1 MDLKLDQAL
10 MLAKKKLKD
19 GSAEEA
25 KHIYQDILAK
35 FPANEKAK
43 RGIKPLLGNATG
55 KALKVQNPS
64 QSQLQILINLYSR
77 GQLQQASNQ
86 ANSLLNQFPHS
97 VALNNICGAIHTG
110 LKQYGAA
117 INNYKQALKIKPN
130 YAEAHY
136 NMGAALMGKGDPDA
150 AIISYKKALK
160 IKPDYAESH
169 NNIGAVLM
177 GKGDP
182 DAAIVSYKKALII
195 KPDYTESHNNMG
207 NALMDKGDPDA
218 AIVSYKKALK
228 IKPDY
233 AEAYNNMGN
242 ALKEKEDPDAAI
254 KSYKKALQIKPDYAV
269 SYYNIGAVLMGKGE
283 PDAAIVSYKKALKIK
298 PDYAEAH
305 YNIGA
310 ALKDKGDPDAAI
322 VSYKKALKIKPEYA
336 EACNNMGNALMD
348 KGHLDAAIVSYK
360 KAVQI
365 KPDYAESYK
374 NMGAALMD
382 KGNPDAAIN
391 SYKKALAIRP
401 DYADTHRNLSNI
413 TIYKTENSHFLEMQ
427 KLYQDKTLNDAA
439 RCNLSFALAKAHEDL
454 GESKKAFSCFSAG
467 NALRKKML
475 GYTIDQ
481 DQNLFTNLRKAQPS
495 ILKHALKYIAN
506 DSGPV
511 PVFILGMPR
520 SGTTLVEQIIS
531 SHSGVTAAGE
541 LKDIGH
547 FGELLAQGVT
557 QATTEA
563 VSEFRQNY
571 LSELIKRSDGN
582 SLITDKL
589 PQNFRYIP
597 LICSAFPEAKIIH
610 VQRDAAAT
618 CWSNYKHYFPANG
631 LGYCYGLKDVTA
643 YYALYSDFMQFLQTS
658 YGDRMYHLNYEK
670 LTTDQD
676 VESRNLIQYLELEW
690 ENACLSPQANKR
702 SVRTASQQ
710 QVRKKIYK
718 GSSQQWRKYEPLL
731 NGAFDELMDFK
742 ERSR

>member
-1 MDLKLDQAL
+1 
-10 MLAKKKLKD
+10 
-19 GSAEEA
+19 
-25 KHIYQDILAK
+25 
-35 FPANEKAK
+35 
-43 RGIKPLLGNATG
+43 
-55 KALKVQNPS
+55 
-64 QSQLQILINLYSR
+64 
-77 GQLQQASNQ
+77 
-86 ANSLLNQFPHS
+86 
-97 VALNNICGAIHTG
+97 
-110 LKQYGAA
+110 
-117 INNYKQALKIKPN
+117 
-130 YAEAHY
+130 
-136 NMGAALMGKGDPDA
+136 
-150 AIISYKKALK
+150 
-160 IKPDYAESH
+160 
-169 NNIGAVLM
+169 
-177 GKGDP
+177 
-182 DAAIVSYKKALII
+182 
-195 KPDYTESHNNMG
+195 
-207 NALMDKGDPDA
+207 
-218 AIVSYKKALK
+218 
-228 IKPDY
+228 
-233 AEAYNNMGN
+233 
-242 ALKEKEDPDAAI
+242 
-254 KSYKKALQIKPDYAV
+254 
-269 SYYNIGAVLMGKGE
+269 
-283 PDAAIVSYKKALKIK
+283 
-298 PDYAEAH
+298 
-305 YNIGA
+305 
-310 ALKDKGDPDAAI
+310 
-322 VSYKKALKIKPEYA
+322 
-336 EACNNMGNALMD
+336 
-348 KGHLDAAIVSYK
+348 
-360 KAVQI
+360 
-365 KPDYAESYK
+365 
-374 NMGAALMD
+374 
-382 KGNPDAAIN
+382 
-391 SYKKALAIRP
+391 
-401 DYADTHRNLSNI
+401 
-413 TIYKTENSHFLEMQ
+413 
-427 KLYQDKTLNDAA
+427 
-439 RCNLSFALAKAHEDL
+439 
-454 GESKKAFSCFSAG
+454 
-467 NALRKKML
+467 ML

-547 FGELLAQGVT
+547 FGGLLAQGVT
-557 QATTEA
+557 QATTET

-658 YGDRMYHLNYEK
+658 YGDRIYHLNYEK